1 MTTGTELAGATLQVI
16 DKDGNT
22 IEEWISTDE
31 PHFIEAKL
39 IAGETYSL
47 REITAPDGYNTAED
61 IEFTVNADGSVTEA
75 VMKDTKI
82 ITTTPN
88 VPTGDTGKSPLGY
101 ILLFIGLV
109 VFNVFLFTRK
119 KKNEPVDDL
128 AEVCPDYIEGE
139 NE

>member
-1 MTTGTELAGATLQVI
+1 
-16 DKDGNT
+16 
-22 IEEWISTDE
+22 
-31 PHFIEAKL
+31 
-39 IAGETYSL
+39 
-47 REITAPDGYNTAED
+47 
-61 IEFTVNADGSVTEA
+61 
-75 VMKDTKI
+75 MKDTKI

-88 VPTGDTGKSPLGY
+88 VPTGDTGNSPLGY

-119 KKNEPVDDL
+119 KKDEPADDL